1 MRYCELNL
9 PSPAENLAA
18 DEALL
23 DLSEA
28 GQAGDLLRFWQ
39 SAQHFIV
46 LGYANKVAT
55 ETNPAACRQL
65 GIPVLRRCSGGG
77 TVLQGPGCFNYSLVL
92 RIDDGGPLRSIAGTN
107 EFIMEKHRACLAAL
121 LNRPVTQEGHTDL
134 ALRGIK
140 FSGNAQR
147 RRQRSVLF
155 HGSFLLDLDISL
167 VERVLPLPSQQPSY
181 RERRSHRDFLVNLGL
196 PPAAVQSAL
205 CQAWQASEPFADLPF
220 ANIERLVREKY
231 SRDEW
236 NLKF

>member
-1 MRYCELNL
+1 MKHCELSFS
-9 PSPAENLAA
+9 SPAENLAA

-28 GQAGDLLRFWQ
+28 GQIGDLIRFWQ
-39 SAQHFIV
+39 SPQHFVV
-46 LGYANKVAT
+46 LGYANKIAT
-55 ETNPAACRQL
+55 ETNPSVCREL
-65 GIPVLRRCSGGG
+65 GIPILRRCSGGG

-92 RIDDGGPLRSIAGTN
+92 RIEDDGPLSSISGTN
-107 EFIMEKHRACLAAL
+107 DFIMQKHRACLADL
-121 LNRPVTQEGHTDL
+121 LRGPVTQEGHTDL
-134 ALRGIK
+134 ALGGIK

-147 RRQRSVLF
+147 RRQRSLLF

-167 VERVLPLPSQQPSY
+167 VERALPLPSQQPSY

-196 PPAAVQSAL
+196 PAAAVQSAL
-205 CQAWQASEPFADLPF
+205 CRAWQASEPLAEIPL
-220 ANIERLVREKY
+220 AEIERLVREKY